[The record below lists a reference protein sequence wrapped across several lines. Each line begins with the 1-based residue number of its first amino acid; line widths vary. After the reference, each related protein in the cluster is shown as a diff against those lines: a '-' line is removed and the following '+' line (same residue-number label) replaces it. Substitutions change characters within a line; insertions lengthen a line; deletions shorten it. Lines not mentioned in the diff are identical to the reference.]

1 MEETTMINCQEMVNR
16 YFDGD
21 TSEEEERLLR
31 RFLATEA
38 GRSSEFDEVRAVM
51 SVFAAGKA
59 VNQTRHKSRKL
70 WPWLAAACVAG
81 LAWLLWTGIG
91 GTQDVCVAYVNGQK
105 ITDRNEVL
113 ALMQESWDDIE
124 MQETGNTVEEQL
136 TDLFN
141 TLE

>member
-1 MEETTMINCQEMVNR
+1 MEETTMINWQEVVNR
-16 YFDGD
+16 YFDGE

-38 GRSSEFDEVRAVM
+38 GQDSDFDEVRAVM
-51 SVFAAGKA
+51 SVFAAGKETSR
-59 VNQTRHKSRKL
+59 NQPKSRRL

-91 GTQDVCVAYVNGQK
+91 DSQDVCVAYVNGQK
-105 ITDRNEVL
+105 ITDRDEVL

-124 MQETGNTVEEQL
+124 MQETGNTVGQQL

>member
-1 MEETTMINCQEMVNR
+1 MINWQEVVNR
-16 YFDGD
+16 YFDGE
-21 TSEEEERLLR
+21 TSEEEDRLLR

-38 GRSSEFDEVRAVM
+38 GQGSEFDEVRAVM
-51 SVFAAGKA
+51 SVFAAEKA
-59 VNQTRHKSRKL
+59 VKQTRNKSRKL

-81 LAWLLWTGIG
+81 LAWLLWTSIE